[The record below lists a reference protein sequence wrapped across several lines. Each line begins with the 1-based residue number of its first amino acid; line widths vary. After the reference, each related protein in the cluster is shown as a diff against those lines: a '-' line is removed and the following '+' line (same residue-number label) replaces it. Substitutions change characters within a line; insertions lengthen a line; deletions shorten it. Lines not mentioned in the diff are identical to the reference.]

1 MSETIINIEQLSFSY
16 GEQNVLTQLNMAIKK
31 GKITTLIGANGCGK
45 STLLNIITKNLK
57 PYSGSIFINGQEI
70 SDIKL
75 KDFARNVAIVHQYNT
90 APSDITVETLVSY
103 GRIPYKKLGEFYNK
117 EDEEKIKWALE
128 VTNTYKYKD
137 RALSELSGGQ
147 KQRVWI
153 AMALAQDTK
162 LLLLDEPTTYL
173 DIGYQLQ
180 ILKLVKMLNQE
191 YGFTVVM
198 VLHDINQSLYY
209 SDEIVAL
216 KNGKVLVQGEPEKV
230 ITSETVKQVYDI
242 DLKLSTVD
250 GKPYVIAV

>member
-103 GRIPYKKLGEFYNK
+103 G
-117 EDEEKIKWALE
+117 
-128 VTNTYKYKD
+128 
-137 RALSELSGGQ
+137 
-147 KQRVWI
+147 
-153 AMALAQDTK
+153 
-162 LLLLDEPTTYL
+162 
-173 DIGYQLQ
+173 
-180 ILKLVKMLNQE
+180 
-191 YGFTVVM
+191 
-198 VLHDINQSLYY
+198 
-209 SDEIVAL
+209 
-216 KNGKVLVQGEPEKV
+216 
-230 ITSETVKQVYDI
+230 
-242 DLKLSTVD
+242 
-250 GKPYVIAV
+250 